1 MGSDAK
7 QYLVPVGFASLGP
20 ARQQVMFPAVTAH
33 LEHFSYLS
41 SV

>member
-7 QYLVPVGFASLGP
+7 QYLVLIVFASLAP

-33 LEHFSYLS
+33 LEHLSYLS